1 MIDLFLKGG
10 PLMYPLLACSV
21 LSLAVIL
28 ERAVHFLG
36 TGTSR
41 GGLDSALAS
50 LRSRDYRRA
59 GEGLEALR
67 GPVAALLAEAV
78 RSRSLPREELESRLS
93 LVGSSELK
101 RLSLRLH
108 WLELI
113 GRISPMLG
121 LVGTVLGLT
130 RTFRTV
136 AAVRHLSD
144 PSLLASGI
152 WEALITTVAGLLIG
166 IPTLVF
172 YHLYQ
177 NRLRSL
183 SFEMKTY
190 GEEVV
195 AMLEEGR

>member
-1 MIDLFLKGG
+1 MV
-10 PLMYPLLACSV
+10 PLLACSV

-36 TGTSR
+36 TRTSR
-41 GGLDSALAS
+41 SGLESALAS
-50 LRSRDYRRA
+50 LRRGDTSSA
-59 GEGLEALR
+59 QEALESLR
-67 GPVAALLAEAV
+67 GPVASLAAEALRN
-78 RSRSLPREELESRLS
+78 RSMPRAELESRLS

-130 RTFRTV
+130 RTFRAV

-152 WEALITTVAGLLIG
+152 WEALITTVAGLFIG